1 MANCSALLVALSV
14 AAVVAVVVELLLQLC
29 FQCNRTR
36 LWPAIKKSPNYLDSS
51 AKVAKGA
58 IQFAPGT
65 RSSQRERIQLAN
77 VCWGTEVIKEP

>member
-14 AAVVAVVVELLLQLC
+14 AAVVIVELLLQLC

-51 AKVAKGA
+51 AKVAKED

-65 RSSQRERIQLAN
+65 RSTKRN
-77 VCWGTEVIKEP
+77 VFSWQTCAGELR